1 MQKTISLT
9 KDVSMPTMGLGTWQ
23 LTGPECAPAVEY
35 ALRLGYKA
43 IDTADIYGNHLE
55 VAKGIKQS
63 GVKREDFF
71 LTTKVWNDKHAHDDV
86 IASGERFLKE
96 LGVDYID
103 LLLVHW
109 PKAYV
114 PVEETLK
121 AMDELKKR
129 GLIRAIGISNF
140 DAKLTQEALEAGV
153 EIVNDQV
160 ELRPSLNQ
168 KELRDF
174 CAAKNISITA
184 YSSLKKGDLELP
196 IIEELSKK
204 YGKSPSQII
213 LNWTI
218 ARGMIAIPKSAHLER
233 IKENFE
239 AQDFEMEENDL
250 SKIDQVPQR

>member
-1 MQKTISLT
+1 
-9 KDVSMPTMGLGTWQ
+9 MPIMGLGTWQ
-23 LTGPECAPAVEY
+23 LTGNECVEGVSY
-35 ALRLGYKA
+35 ALNLGYKA

-55 VAKGIKQS
+55 VAKGIKRS

-71 LTTKVWNDKHAHDDV
+71 LTTKVWNDKHGHDDV
-86 IASGERFLKE
+86 IKSGERFLKE
-96 LGVDYID
+96 LEIDYID
-103 LLLVHW
+103 LLLIHW
-109 PKAYV
+109 PRTEV
-114 PVEETLK
+114 PVAETLK
-121 AMDELKKR
+121 AMNELKER
-129 GLIRAIGISNF
+129 GLIKAIGISNF
-140 DAKLTQEALEAGV
+140 DVELTQEALEAGV

-174 CAAKNISITA
+174 CATKNISITA

-196 IIEELSKK
+196 VIAELAQK

-218 ARGMIAIPKSAHLER
+218 ARGMIAIPKSAHPER

-239 AQDFEMEENDL
+239 SQDFEMEEGDL
-250 SKIDQVPQR
+250 AKIDAVPQR